1 VPEDLVTQTIKLSR
15 GELTLQ
21 QPREAVEVPDVGPV
35 EWAPMAPY
43 WTVFWRSGVAL
54 ARELETVE
62 LRGLGVVELGCGLG
76 VPSIA
81 AARAGADVLATDTH
95 TEAIALVERNSRA
108 NGATIETAIADWME
122 PDELIRRGPFDIALA
137 SDVLYERQ
145 SVAPLL
151 GLLPRLAPEA
161 WLADPGRPAADA
173 FLEEAARRWTVETR
187 LRDEIVRISRFAFE
201 SV

>member
-1 VPEDLVTQTIKLSR
+1 VPEDLVTKTIELPR

-54 ARELETVE
+54 ARELEAVE
-62 LRGLGVVELGCGLG
+62 LRGLRVVEVGCGLG

-81 AARAGADVLATDTH
+81 AARAGAEVLATDVH
-95 TEAIALVERNSRA
+95 TEALGLVERNAQA
-108 NGATIETAIADWME
+108 NGVKLETAIADWSTS
-122 PDELIRRGPFDIALA
+122 DELIRRGPFDLALA

-145 SVAPLL
+145 SVGPLL
-151 GLLPRLAPEA
+151 GLLPSLAPEA
-161 WLADPGRPAADA
+161 WLADPGRPAAPA
-173 FLEEAARRWTVETR
+173 FREEAARRWTVETR
-187 LRDEIVRISRFAFE
+187 LGDQIVRISRFVFE

>member
-1 VPEDLVTQTIKLSR
+1 MPEDLVTKTIELPR

-54 ARELETVE
+54 ARELEAVE
-62 LRGLGVVELGCGLG
+62 LRGLRVVELGCGLA

-81 AARAGADVLATDTH
+81 AARAGADVLATDMH
-95 TEAIALVERNSRA
+95 TEALALVERNARA
-108 NGATIETAIADWME
+108 NGATIETAIANWME
-122 PDELIRRGPFDIALA
+122 PDELIGRGPFDIALA
-137 SDVLYERQ
+137 SDILYERQ

-151 GLLPRLAPEA
+151 SLLPRLAPEA

-173 FLEEAARRWTVETR
+173 FLEEAARRWAVETR

>member
-1 VPEDLVTQTIKLSR
+1 VPEDLVTKTIELPR

-54 ARELETVE
+54 ARELEAVE
-62 LRGLGVVELGCGLG
+62 LRGLRVVEVGCGLG

-81 AARAGADVLATDTH
+81 AARAGAEVLATDVH
-95 TEAIALVERNSRA
+95 TEALGLVERNAQENHVR
-108 NGATIETAIADWME
+108 IETATVDWTA
-122 PDELIRRGPFDIALA
+122 PAELLRRAPFDLVLA
-137 SDVLYERQ
+137 ADVLYERA

-151 GLLPRLAPEA
+151 SLLPRLAPEA

-187 LRDEIVRISRFAFE
+187 LGDQIVRISRFVFE

>member
-1 VPEDLVTQTIKLSR
+1 VPEDLVTQTIKLPR

-62 LRGLGVVELGCGLG
+62 LRGLRVVELGCGLG

-95 TEAIALVERNSRA
+95 TEAIALVERNARA

-173 FLEEAARRWTVETR
+173 FLEDAARRWTVETR